1 MGFFSKKKKP
11 TPLMTVEEAADYL
24 RISKSTLK
32 KAEKTGALRPFKTPG
47 GHRRYSIKILNEYLE
62 STKEER

>member
-1 MGFFSKKKKP
+1 
-11 TPLMTVEEAADYL
+11 MTVEEAADYL
-24 RISKSTLK
+24 RISKSTLR

-47 GHRRYSIKILNEYLE
+47 GHRRYSVKILNEYLE